1 MAKLLEVV
9 DSLEKRITKLLDTHY
24 KTKQQLGAI
33 EVKHKNL
40 LDENTRL
47 KKEIENLTKT
57 CESLKITNSILG
69 SDQFKKE
76 TKLKINALIRE
87 IDQCI
92 TQLSD

>member
-1 MAKLLEVV
+1 MAKLSEVV
-9 DSLEKRITKLLDTHY
+9 DSLEIRITKLLETY
-24 KTKQQLGAI
+24 GKTKQQLKAL
-33 EVKHKNL
+33 EVQCKDL

-47 KKEIENLTKT
+47 KKEIEDLTKT
-57 CESLKITNSILG
+57 CESLKMTNSILG

-76 TKLKINALIRE
+76 TKLKINTLIRE